1 MGLAM
6 VASGVADGFYF
17 FGLHVWDMAAGNLLV
32 TEASG
37 TVMDPAGKEVDI
49 MSRRVLAAATQP
61 LAYQLSAELTQHYPS
76 PRDDESKLV
85 PKVVND
91 PTMKDFN
98 AQTEFSD
105 STLSLSSSEYSSKS
119 MNKNRD

>member
-32 TEASG
+32 TEAGGS
-37 TVMDPAGKEVDI
+37 VMDPAGGEVDI
-49 MSRRVLAAATQP
+49 MSRRVLAAATQT
-61 LAYQLSAELTQHYPS
+61 LAFQLSAELTQNYPK
-76 PRDDESKLV
+76 PRDDEPRSVAPIPEATK
-85 PKVVND
+85 
-91 PTMKDFN
+91 KDFN

-105 STLSLSSSEYSSKS
+105 STLSLSSSETSRQSVHR
-119 MNKNRD
+119 NKN